1 MANELNFESL
11 LTELS
16 ENTTTVEL
24 GCYKIKEL
32 KMSDQRKILNM
43 SFNAI
48 EIPARVSKIFNE
60 FISSSVSITNE
71 YVSDI
76 LSYVTVD
83 VKPFILA
90 QIRILTLGE
99 TYVDR
104 KTKKVYRIDPIT
116 EDSVMKLIEPISIN
130 HNNMEINI
138 SVPTLKIDENI
149 NASLLIELGKYKKD
163 ISEEDYGKIADV
175 YQIYE
180 ICKYI
185 SSISMGD
192 KKFDFT
198 NCPINKKIKIVNNL
212 SPRVVSSINQYIEK
226 SKENGENKITATNHE
241 TNETITLDVTTIF
254 FENTTRLT
262 D

>member
-83 VKPFILA
+83 VKPFIWIERLKKF
-90 QIRILTLGE
+90 IGLTQL
-99 TYVDR
+99 R
-104 KTKKVYRIDPIT
+104 KT
-116 EDSVMKLIEPISIN
+116 
-130 HNNMEINI
+130 
-138 SVPTLKIDENI
+138 
-149 NASLLIELGKYKKD
+149 
-163 ISEEDYGKIADV
+163 
-175 YQIYE
+175 Q
-180 ICKYI
+180 
-185 SSISMGD
+185 
-192 KKFDFT
+192 
-198 NCPINKKIKIVNNL
+198 
-212 SPRVVSSINQYIEK
+212 
-226 SKENGENKITATNHE
+226 
-241 TNETITLDVTTIF
+241 
-254 FENTTRLT
+254 
-262 D
+262 